1 MAAFELLEWAVELA
15 FAAVEECRLHCVEP
29 SPALSI
35 RQQRRVQTLGNAF
48 LRYNQAGTGTVV
60 VASFVQD
67 LFSYLMAS
75 EEDER
80 SMANP
85 EMQNRSVRFVPL
97 LKLLPW
103 VRGGDLVE
111 VPEEGAGLR
120 AGW

>member
-1 MAAFELLEWAVELA
+1 MAAFEVLERAVELA
-15 FAAVEECRLHCVEP
+15 FAAVEECRLHRVEP

-67 LFSYLMAS
+67 LFSHLMAS
-75 EEDER
+75 KEDER
-80 SMANP
+80 SMANT
-85 EMQNRSVRFVPL
+85 EMHNRSVGFVPL
-97 LKLLPW
+97 LKLLPG
-103 VRGGDLVE
+103 VGGGDLVDVSDE
-111 VPEEGAGLR
+111 RAGLR